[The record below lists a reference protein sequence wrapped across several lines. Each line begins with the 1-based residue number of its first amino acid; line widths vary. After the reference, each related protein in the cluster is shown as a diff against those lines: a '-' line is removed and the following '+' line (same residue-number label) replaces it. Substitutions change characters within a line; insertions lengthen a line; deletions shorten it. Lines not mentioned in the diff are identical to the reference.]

1 MKDSQAAGRRRASG
15 AESLSHGLYFDLPVE
30 PVGVTKLKDTGVRVA
45 GEYSIVKSVHR
56 NIVSSQGLY

>member
-1 MKDSQAAGRRRASG
+1 MEDSQAARRRRASG

-45 GEYSIVKSVHR
+45 GEYSIVLH
-56 NIVSSQGLY
+56 L